1 MPRDEYSMIGFLVNL
16 ALDFDTCCTKDRASQ
31 ANLQCCMAYSPR
43 STRHNSQVLLKKP
56 IL

>member
-1 MPRDEYSMIGFLVNL
+1 MPGDEYSMIGFLVNP

-43 STRHNSQVLLKKP
+43 STRHNSQVLL
-56 IL
+56 